1 MLLKSALQTFNFAL
15 EINIEL
21 KVDCSKNYIE
31 F

>member
-21 KVDCSKNYIE
+21 KVDFSKNYIE